1 MGMKF
6 DVSSGLPQGNEIEGS
21 SRAVRRPVRMDGRV
35 VRPGQVEKGISEVVG
50 ADAVAVVTVGA
61 AVDPATT
68 AGGNS
73 VIGQ

>member
-1 MGMKF
+1 MEF
-6 DVSSGLPQGNEIEGS
+6 DVSSGLSQGDEIEGS
-21 SRAVRRPVRMDGRV
+21 AGAGRCPVRMDGRV

-61 AVDPATT
+61 AVDPA
-68 AGGNS
+68 GGNS